1 MTDSDTQMLCR
12 MIRHRSKENRDAVS
26 VLHDK
31 GLTGHVIGVLRQE
44 LDSMVRC
51 IFLLSIKDRAY
62 RSRLIQDAINH
73 RRWRTNDR
81 KRLITD
87 KDMVE
92 LSSRL
97 HGWTQMVY
105 KFGCAFIHL
114 SAYHD
119 YAVRDPLDELS
130 DVDRT
135 NLARYIEQY
144 HGVRLADSDSLMSI
158 ASILPRVFEK
168 ITSNLECYLKDL
180 ESDEDLSN

>member
-1 MTDSDTQMLCR
+1 MAESDTQTFCR
-12 MIRHRSKENRDAVS
+12 MIRQRSNENCEAVS

-31 GLTGHVIGVLRQE
+31 GLIGLVLGVLRQE

-51 IFLLSIKDRAY
+51 IYLLSIEDRTY
-62 RSRLIQDAINH
+62 RTRLIQDAINH
-73 RRWRTNDR
+73 RRWRTEDR

-119 YAVRDPLDELS
+119 YAVRNPLNELS
-130 DVDRT
+130 EVDRT
-135 NLARYIEQY
+135 SLARYIEQY
-144 HGVRLADSDSLMSI
+144 HGVRLSGSDSLMSI
-158 ASILPRVFEK
+158 AAILPRVFEK

-180 ESDEDLSN
+180 ERDGDLEK